1 MARRVRAMGRVMSRR
16 TAIGVALLAAFA
28 WASEPDGAGLEP
40 GQLPISWLSGGPNCV
55 SVPDWQVHEYNDNF
69 YILRESGCIN
79 YEKPFLYLI
88 FGEKK
93 ALLEDTGAGQ
103 VQTAPLVMS
112 LLDKWAKK
120 TSHAPVQ
127 LMVIH
132 SHNHGDHTAGD
143 KQFQAIPEVQFVAG
157 TPAEVSKA
165 AGIANWPADP
175 GTIDLGGRVLDVIA
189 IPGHQDASIALYDRK
204 TGNLLTGDSLYPGRL
219 YVSDFAAYVASAHRL
234 AEFARA
240 HNIAHVL
247 GTHIEQSATPYL
259 DYPRG
264 TTYQP
269 NEHRLELTRANVLE
283 LDEGFQSMKGTPEKL
298 ALPEFTIQ
306 PQAPRQRAN
315 APGPAKQN

>member
-1 MARRVRAMGRVMSRR
+1 MGKLVSRR
-16 TAIGVALLAAFA
+16 TAISIALLAAFA

-40 GQLPISWLSGGPNCV
+40 GQLPPSWISGGPNCV

-103 VQTAPLVMS
+103 VQTAPFVMG
-112 LLDKWAKK
+112 LLEKWAKK
-120 TSHAPVQ
+120 AGHAPVQ

-143 KQFQAIPEVQFVAG
+143 KQFQAMPEVQFVAG

-165 AGIANWPADP
+165 AGIANWPTEP
-175 GTIDLGGRVLDVIA
+175 GTIDLGGRILDVVA

-234 AEFARA
+234 AEFARM
-240 HNIAHVL
+240 HNVAHVL

-264 TTYQP
+264 TTYQL

-306 PQAPRQRAN
+306 PQAPRQRGGDA
-315 APGPAKQN
+315 AKQAPKQN